1 MINEFIT
8 TVKNKWEQ
16 RKELEEKLRNKLKE
30 YKFLVKPFL
39 IISIIFAIGIISIIR
54 ANFYYIDDLRRAAEG
69 YAGWNNFS
77 RFASTFL
84 STYIH
89 ADKYLTD
96 ISPLPQ
102 LLAVFIMA
110 LASIIILYV
119 YKEEKKFSF
128 WDIIAIIPLGLSPYF
143 LECFS
148 YKYDAPYMAIAVF
161 SSVFPLLF
169 RKKKYIYS
177 IITILCTLL
186 MCMTYQ
192 AASGIFLMF
201 VLLISLKN
209 WNRGD
214 SLKETFK
221 FLMTSIINYLIG
233 LLIFK
238 LFIMKPI
245 NTYVSNQIF
254 DLAKLIPGA
263 LKNFEKYLN
272 TLKTDFKEEWLIL
285 VGLIMASFIYVF
297 VRDSKRKKYIALP
310 VNVMVLIMMS
320 LLSFGMYPILKK
332 TLYEPRAMIGFGA
345 FIALMA
351 VVIASSKKAYLSKI
365 VVFILSWMFFVFGFT
380 YGNAL
385 EAQGEYTDFRINLV
399 IEDLNDLEVF
409 KTDKI
414 KSTQISGTIGKA
426 PILNNMP
433 KDYNILNRLV
443 PVLFQER
450 WIWGEYYFYNYFGM
464 KKVAQDRSSDYSTL
478 NLPVLKDTIYHTIKG
493 DDTHILIILK

>member
-1 MINEFIT
+1 MINEFIAN
-8 TVKNKWEQ
+8 VKNKWEQ
-16 RKELEEKLRNKLKE
+16 RKELQENLKNKLKE
-30 YKFLVKPFL
+30 YTYLIKPFL
-39 IISIIFAIGIISIIR
+39 IISIIFAIGIISIVR

-214 SLKETFK
+214 SLKETLK
-221 FLMTSIINYLIG
+221 FLIISIINYLIG
-233 LLIFK
+233 LIIFK

-245 NTYVSNQIF
+245 NTYVSNEMF
-254 DLAKLIPGA
+254 PLAELIPGA
-263 LKNFEKYLN
+263 LQNFEKYLN
-272 TLKTDFKEEWLIL
+272 ILKTDFKEEWLIL
-285 VGLIMASFIYVF
+285 IGMMVVSFIYIF
-297 VRDSKRKKYIALP
+297 VRDTKRKVYIALP
-310 VNVMVLIMMS
+310 INIIVLVMIC
-320 LLSFGMYPILKK
+320 LLSFGMYPVLTKP
-332 TLYEPRAMIGFGA
+332 LYEPRAMIGFGA
-345 FIALMA
+345 FIALMGVA
-351 VVIASSKKAYLSKI
+351 ISTSKKVYLSKI
-365 VVFILSWMFFVFGFT
+365 IVFILSWMFFVFGFT

-385 EAQGEYTDFRINLV
+385 EAQSEYTDFRINLV
-399 IEDLNDLEVF
+399 IEDLNDLEIA
-409 KTDKI
+409 KSDKNKWI
-414 KSTQISGTIGKA
+414 QISGSIGQA
-426 PILNNMP
+426 PILRNMP

-443 PVLFQER
+443 PILFQGN
-450 WIWGEYYFYNYFGM
+450 WIWGEYYFYNYFNLRN
-464 KKVAQDRSSDYSTL
+464 VTL
-478 NLPVLKDTIYHTIKG
+478 VRGIDMTNLPVLKDSMYHTIKG
-493 DDTHILIILK
+493 DDTHIFIILK